1 MTLASGGRSPEALAG
16 ASAEYLLIRV
26 GSRDFAIPCSPVRI
40 ICPRATLLPAPTA
53 WKCFAGLL
61 TVGGEA
67 VPAIDLGVQIQA
79 SAVGRP
85 TCAVVFEP
93 DPPIPLLPLLAI
105 LVDKVVD
112 TARVR
117 SSDVVPPRRVSF
129 TCPFVRGTW
138 HGRSRTVYLIDLG
151 GLVASLPFTA
161 LQDGRYQSS
170 DCAG

>member
-1 MTLASGGRSPEALAG
+1 M
-16 ASAEYLLIRV
+16 
-26 GSRDFAIPCSPVRI
+26 
-40 ICPRATLLPAPTA
+40 
-53 WKCFAGLL
+53 
-61 TVGGEA
+61 
-67 VPAIDLGVQIQA
+67 PAIDLGVQIQA
-79 SAVGRP
+79 SGVRRP

-93 DPPIPLLPLLAI
+93 DPPIPPLPLLAI

-112 TARVR
+112 TVRVR

-151 GLVASLPFTA
+151 GLVASLPFAA
-161 LQDGRYQSS
+161 LQDSRYQSS